1 LIAEICQAAASD
13 KSHIARTN
21 YANFHDD
28 YPIRT
33 SASIIPKAEP
43 IVRPKTAEL
52 AHCKHYIRRVSLL
65 RMTKPTDE
73 FIATIARLRAPD
85 GCPWDREQDHRSLA
99 RYLLEET
106 YEVLEAIHEGDPNKL
121 KEELGDLLLQIV
133 LHAQIASEA
142 GKFDMQDVADGINQ
156 KMISRHPHVFAKGD
170 AKTADEVVQRWEE
183 LKEEEAEKKG
193 EQKSVV
199 DKVPN
204 TLPALLKALK
214 VSEKAVSVGFEWD
227 NTEHVWE
234 KLESEV
240 EELHVE
246 LTRPEPERSRKEI
259 ELELG
264 DVLFTLVNIARW
276 QKMNPE
282 ESLLMAIDKFRVR
295 FRKMEELTSR
305 PLKELSKE
313 ELNDLWEEAKRR
325 LRS

>member
-1 LIAEICQAAASD
+1 
-13 KSHIARTN
+13 
-21 YANFHDD
+21 
-28 YPIRT
+28 
-33 SASIIPKAEP
+33 
-43 IVRPKTAEL
+43 
-52 AHCKHYIRRVSLL
+52 
-65 RMTKPTDE
+65 MTKPTDE

-133 LHAQIASEA
+133 LQAQVAQDN
-142 GKFDMQDVADGINQ
+142 GHFDIQDVARGIND

-170 AKTADEVVQRWEE
+170 AKTSEEVVRKWEE
-183 LKEEEAEKKG
+183 LKQEEDEQKG
-193 EQKSVV
+193 EEKSVV

-234 KLESEV
+234 KLLSEID
-240 EELHVE
+240 ELHVE
-246 LTRPEPERSRKEI
+246 LSRPQAELNRREI

-276 QKMNPE
+276 QRMNPE

-295 FRKMEELTSR
+295 FRMMEEISDR
-305 PLKELSKE
+305 PLKELNKE
-313 ELNDLWEEAKRR
+313 ELNDLWEESKRR
-325 LRS
+325 LRASSAAS

>member
-1 LIAEICQAAASD
+1 
-13 KSHIARTN
+13 
-21 YANFHDD
+21 
-28 YPIRT
+28 
-33 SASIIPKAEP
+33 
-43 IVRPKTAEL
+43 
-52 AHCKHYIRRVSLL
+52 
-65 RMTKPTDE
+65 MTKPMDQFVT
-73 FIATIARLRAPD
+73 TIARLRAPD
-85 GCPWDREQDHRSLA
+85 GCPWDREQDHKSLA
-99 RYLLEET
+99 RYLLEES
-106 YEVLEAIHEGDPNKL
+106 YEVLEAIHEGDPQKL

-133 LHAQIASEA
+133 LHAQIAEEA
-142 GKFDMQDVADGINQ
+142 GEFTLQEVADGINQ

-183 LKEEEAEKKG
+183 LKEEEHQKKG
-193 EQKSVV
+193 DQKSVV

-204 TLPALLKALK
+204 ALPALLKALK

-234 KLESEV
+234 KLLSEID
-240 EELHVE
+240 ELHVE
-246 LTRPEPERSRKEI
+246 LTRPEPEINREEI

-282 ESLLMAIDKFRVR
+282 ESLLLAIDKFRTR

-325 LRS
+325 LRAQH